1 VPDGAVFQNDR
12 IPRQANGRI
21 ANKFEMAP
29 DWTICT
35 LQRYANEILAP
46 DQSHSK
52 VIRNILHCLQ
62 HGTVM
67 GWLIDPEE
75 SCVFTYDASGRV
87 QAFELD
93 QPDAALPTAEFA
105 AAFKVTVGELFNWL
119 VL

>member
-1 VPDGAVFQNDR
+1 
-12 IPRQANGRI
+12 
-21 ANKFEMAP
+21 
-29 DWTICT
+29 
-35 LQRYANEILAP
+35 
-46 DQSHSK
+46 
-52 VIRNILHCLQ
+52 
-62 HGTVM
+62 M